1 LAADCKWNIA
11 GQWYCAYPSIRE
23 CAASRDLAV
32 RVVHIYEDDLLD
44 LGLGRS
50 IYSQAQVKKFLK
62 LQDFQGTWRAYLA
75 ETAELAYGGRSKHG
89 SWGLRLCE
97 RVREA
102 LIDAVGWSLVP
113 LYRLMGP

>member
-1 LAADCKWNIA
+1 VIRNK
-11 GQWYCAYPSIRE
+11 WYCAYPSIRE

-32 RVVHIYEDDLLD
+32 REVHIDEDDLID

-50 IYSQAQVKKFLK
+50 IYRQAQVKKFLK

-75 ETAELAYGGRSKHG
+75 ENAELAYGGCSKHG
-89 SWGLRLCE
+89 SRGLKLCD
-97 RVREA
+97 RVRES
-102 LIDAVGWSLVP
+102 LIDAEGWSLVP